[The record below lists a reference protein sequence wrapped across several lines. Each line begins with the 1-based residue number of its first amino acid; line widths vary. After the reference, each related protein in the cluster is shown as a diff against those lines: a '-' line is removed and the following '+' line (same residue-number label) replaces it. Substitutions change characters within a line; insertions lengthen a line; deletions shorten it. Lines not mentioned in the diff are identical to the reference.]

1 MTGTVRTVRCDALV
15 IGSGAGGS
23 TAALELAGAGR
34 EVHVLEEGPLVPQT
48 RITRASPAENLR
60 LLYRQGGLVPIHGAP
75 TIPFGEGRCVGG
87 TTVVNGGLL
96 WRPPEHL
103 LECWAS
109 AGVDGFRAHHLAPHL
124 AEVERRLGVVD
135 QQPGPGNRDSV
146 LLGQAAD
153 RLGWRWAPARR
164 AVRGCRHANRC
175 VTGCPTG
182 AKQSMLVSY
191 LPAAERLAAVIEPDT
206 RVVRLE
212 HDGTRVTAVHAL
224 RDGRRLRYLPQT
236 VFLAAG
242 PIGSALLLRRS
253 AIGGRGP
260 GRAIAF
266 HVNFRTVARF
276 GESVRATEGT
286 IFTAQLQEFA
296 DRGVRVMPANLTP
309 GSLAAALAAHPA
321 GTVDRMLAQLDR
333 VAVYTTQV
341 SVRGTARLLAVPGLG
356 ALLRHR
362 LTASDRDLLRSAFR
376 RTAELLLEAG
386 AVELLP
392 PAPAGPTTT
401 RPTTGGLTTAA
412 QVADFALH
420 ARPETWDLIS
430 VHAMASCPMGPP
442 APGGVCDAQ
451 GRPHGFTNL
460 RLCDASVL
468 PGATGVS
475 PQETIMGFSH
485 LITARYLERSTSRRP
500 DGN

>member
-1 MTGTVRTVRCDALV
+1 MSSTVRTVRCDALV
-15 IGSGAGGS
+15 IGSGAGGG

-34 EVHVLEEGPLVPQT
+34 EVRVLEEGPLVPQA

-96 WRPPEHL
+96 WPPSEHL

-109 AGVDGFRAHHLAPHL
+109 TGVDGFRAHHLAPHL
-124 AEVERRLGVVD
+124 AEVERRLGVID
-135 QQPGPGNRDSV
+135 QPPGRGNRDSV
-146 LLGQAAD
+146 LLAQAAD

-191 LPAAERLAAVIEPDT
+191 LPAAERLAAVVEPDT

-212 HDGTRVTAVHAL
+212 HDGTRVTVVHAL

-276 GESVRATEGT
+276 SESVRATEGT

-333 VAVYTTQV
+333 IAVYTTQV
-341 SVRGTARLLAVPGLG
+341 SVQGTARLLAVPGLG
-356 ALLRHR
+356 AVLRHR
-362 LTASDRDLLRSAFR
+362 LTGSDRDLLRSAFR
-376 RTAELLLEAG
+376 HTAELLMEAG

-392 PAPAGPTTT
+392 PAPVS
-401 RPTTGGLTTAA
+401 LTTAA
-412 QVADFALH
+412 QAADFALH
-420 ARPETWDLIS
+420 GRPESWDLIS
-430 VHAMASCPMGPP
+430 VHAMASCRMGPP
-442 APGGVCDAQ
+442 ALGGVCDAQ

-468 PGATGVS
+468 PGATGIS

-485 LITARYLERSTSRRP
+485 LITARYLEQPPGHRP
-500 DGN
+500 EGT

>member
-1 MTGTVRTVRCDALV
+1 MTRTARTVRCDALV

-23 TAALELAGAGR
+23 TAALELAAAGR
-34 EVHVLEEGPLVPQT
+34 EVLVLEEGPRVSQA
-48 RITRASPAENLR
+48 RITRASPPENLR
-60 LLYRQGGLVPIHGAP
+60 LLYRQGGLVPIHGSP

-96 WRPPEHL
+96 WRPPDRL
-103 LECWAS
+103 LDRWA
-109 AGVDGFRAHHLAPHL
+109 ATGVDGFRTHHLLPHL
-124 AEVERRLGVVD
+124 TEVERRLGVIG
-135 QQPGPGNRDSV
+135 QEPEGGNRDSV
-146 LLGQAAD
+146 LLARAAD

-191 LPAAERLAAVIEPDT
+191 LPAAERLAAVVEPDT

-212 HDGTRVTAVHAL
+212 HDGTRVTAVHAV
-224 RDGRRLRYLPQT
+224 RDGRRLRYLPRT

-242 PIGSALLLRRS
+242 PVGSALLLRRS
-253 AIGGRGP
+253 GIGGRAP
-260 GRAIAF
+260 GRCLAF

-276 GESVRATEGT
+276 DESVRAAEGT
-286 IFTAQLQEFA
+286 IFTAQMQEFA
-296 DRGVRVMPANLTP
+296 DRGVLVMPANLTA

-321 GTVDRMLAQLDR
+321 GTVDRMLAQMDR
-333 VAVYTTQV
+333 IAVYTTQV
-341 SVRGTARLLAVPGLG
+341 SVQGTARLSAVPGLG
-356 ALLRHR
+356 AVLRHR
-362 LTASDRDLLRSAFR
+362 LTEGDRDLLRSAFR

-392 PAPAGPTTT
+392 PAPVS
-401 RPTTGGLTTAA
+401 LTSAA
-412 QVADFALH
+412 QATDFALRG
-420 ARPETWDLIS
+420 RPETWDLIS
-430 VHAMASCPMGPP
+430 VHAMASCRMGP
-442 APGGVCDAQ
+442 AALGGVCDSQ

-468 PGATGVS
+468 PGPTGIS
-475 PQETIMGFSH
+475 PQETIMGFCH
-485 LITARYLERSTSRRP
+485 LMTTRHLDGSARSGPAGT
-500 DGN
+500 

>member
-1 MTGTVRTVRCDALV
+1 MTGPVRTDRCDTVRCDALV

-34 EVHVLEEGPLVPQT
+34 EVRVLEEGPLVPQAS
-48 RITRASPAENLR
+48 ISRASPAENLR

-87 TTVVNGGLL
+87 TTVVNGGLF
-96 WRPPEHL
+96 WRPPDRL

-109 AGVDGFRAHHLAPHL
+109 AGVDGFRTRHLAPHL
-124 AEVERRLGVVD
+124 AEAEQRLGVVD
-135 QQPGPGNRDSV
+135 QPPGPGNRDSV
-146 LLGQAAD
+146 LLAEAAD

-164 AVRGCRHANRC
+164 VVRGCRHANRC

-191 LPAAERLAAVIEPDT
+191 LPAAERLAAVVEPDT

-224 RDGRRLRYLPQT
+224 RDGRRLRYLPGT

-242 PIGSALLLRRS
+242 PIGSALLRRS
-253 AIGGRGP
+253 GGRGP

-276 GESVRATEGT
+276 DDPVRATSGT

-309 GSLAAALAAHPA
+309 GSVAAALAAHPA

-333 VAVYTTQV
+333 IAVYTTQV
-341 SVRGTARLLAVPGLG
+341 SVTGTARLLAVPGLG
-356 ALLRHR
+356 AVLRHR
-362 LTASDRDLLRSAFR
+362 LTGGDRDLLRSAFR
-376 RTAELLLEAG
+376 HTAELLRETG

-392 PAPAGPTTT
+392 PAPTSLSA
-401 RPTTGGLTTAA
+401 AA
-412 QVADFALH
+412 QTADFAMH
-420 ARPETWDLIS
+420 GRPESWDLIS
-430 VHAMASCPMGPP
+430 VHAMASCRMGPP
-442 APGGVCDAQ
+442 ALGGVCDTQ

-460 RLCDASVL
+460 RVCDASVL
-468 PGATGVS
+468 LGATGVS
-475 PQETIMGFSH
+475 PQETIMGFAH
-485 LITARYLERSTSRRP
+485 LIAARCLERPVGRRR
-500 DGN
+500 DVG

>member
-1 MTGTVRTVRCDALV
+1 MTGPSHTIHCDALV

-34 EVHVLEEGPLVPQT
+34 EVRVLEEGPLVPQE

-87 TTVVNGGLL
+87 TTVVNGGLF
-96 WRPPEHL
+96 WRPPERL
-103 LECWAS
+103 LDSWAS
-109 AGVDGFRAHHLAPHL
+109 AGVDGFRAHHLAHHL
-124 AEVERRLGVVD
+124 AEAERRLGVLD
-135 QQPGPGNRDSV
+135 QPPGRGNRDSV
-146 LLGQAAD
+146 LLAQAAD

-182 AKQSMLVSY
+182 AKQSMLVTY

-224 RDGRRLRYLPQT
+224 RHGRRLRYLPQT

-242 PIGSALLLRRS
+242 PIGSPLLLRRS

-276 GESVRATEGT
+276 SEPVRATEGT

-296 DRGVRVMPANLTP
+296 DRGVRVMPGNLTP

-321 GTVDRMLAQLDR
+321 GTVDRTLAQLDR
-333 VAVYTTQV
+333 IAVYTTQV
-341 SVRGTARLLAVPGLG
+341 SVQGTARLLAVPGLG

-362 LTASDRDLLRSAFR
+362 LTDTDRDLLGTAFR
-376 RTAELLLEAG
+376 HTADLLLAAG

-392 PAPAGPTTT
+392 PAPA
-401 RPTTGGLTTAA
+401 RLTTAA
-412 QVADFALH
+412 QAADFALH
-420 ARPETWDLIS
+420 SRPETWDLIS
-430 VHAMASCPMGPP
+430 VHAMASCRMGPP
-442 APGGVCDAQ
+442 THGGVCDTQ

-460 RLCDASVL
+460 HLCDASVL
-468 PGATGVS
+468 PGATGIS

-485 LITARYLERSTSRRP
+485 LLTSRHLDRP
-500 DGN
+500 TGT

>member
-1 MTGTVRTVRCDALV
+1 MTGTVRSVCCDALV

-34 EVHVLEEGPLVPQT
+34 EVRVLEEGPRVSQEW
-48 RITRASPAENLR
+48 ITRASPAENLR
-60 LLYRQGGLVPIHGAP
+60 LLYRQGGLLPIHGAP

-87 TTVVNGGLL
+87 TTVVNGGLF
-96 WRPPEHL
+96 WRPPERL
-103 LECWAS
+103 LEDWAS

-124 AEVERRLGVVD
+124 AEAERRLGVVD
-135 QQPGPGNRDSV
+135 QRPGPGNRDSV
-146 LLGQAAD
+146 LLARAAD

-164 AVRGCRHANRC
+164 VVRGCRHANRC

-191 LPAAERLAAVIEPDT
+191 LPAAERLGAVVEPDT
-206 RVVRLE
+206 RVLRLE

-224 RDGRRLRYLPQT
+224 RDGRRLRYLPRT

-253 AIGGRGP
+253 GIGGHGP
-260 GRAIAF
+260 GRVIAF

-276 GESVRATEGT
+276 GEPVRATEGT

-296 DRGVRVMPANLTP
+296 DQGVRVMPANLTP

-321 GTVDRMLAQLDR
+321 GTIDRMLAQLDR

-341 SVRGTARLLAVPGLG
+341 SVRGTTRLLPVPGLG
-356 ALLRHR
+356 AVLRHR
-362 LTASDRDLLRSAFR
+362 LTTGDRDLLRSAFR
-376 RTAELLLEAG
+376 HTAELLLEAG

-392 PAPAGPTTT
+392 PGPA
-401 RPTTGGLTTAA
+401 GLTTPAETD
-412 QVADFALH
+412 DFALH
-420 ARPETWDLIS
+420 GRPERWDLIS
-430 VHAMASCPMGPP
+430 VHAMASCRMGPS
-442 APGGVCDAQ
+442 ALGGVCDNQ
-451 GRPHGFTNL
+451 GRPYGFLNL

-475 PQETIMGFSH
+475 PQETVMGFSH
-485 LITARYLERSTSRRP
+485 LITSRYLEQSAGGT
-500 DGN
+500 

>member
-1 MTGTVRTVRCDALV
+1 MTRDTIHCDALV
-15 IGSGAGGS
+15 IGSGAGGGA
-23 TAALELAGAGR
+23 AALELAGAGR
-34 EVHVLEEGPLVPQT
+34 EVRVLEEGPLVPQE

-87 TTVVNGGLL
+87 TTVVNGGLF
-96 WRPPEHL
+96 WRPPDHL
-103 LECWAS
+103 LEHWAS
-109 AGVDGFRAHHLAPHL
+109 TGVDGFRAHHLAPHL
-124 AEVERRLGVVD
+124 AEAERRLGVID
-135 QQPGPGNRDSV
+135 QPPGRGNHDSV
-146 LLGQAAD
+146 LLAQAAD

-182 AKQSMLVSY
+182 AKQSMLVTY

-206 RVVRLE
+206 RVLRLE
-212 HDGTRVTAVHAL
+212 HDGTRVTVVHAL
-224 RDGRRLRYLPQT
+224 HHGRRLRYLPQT

-242 PIGSALLLRRS
+242 PIGSPLLLRRS

-260 GRAIAF
+260 GRAIAL

-276 GESVRATEGT
+276 REPVRATEGT

-296 DRGVRVMPANLTP
+296 DQGVRVMPGNLTP

-321 GTVDRMLAQLDR
+321 GTVDRMLSHLDHL
-333 VAVYTTQV
+333 AVYTTQV
-341 SVRGTARLLAVPGLG
+341 SVQGTARLLAVPGLG
-356 ALLRHR
+356 ALLRHH
-362 LTASDRDLLRSAFR
+362 LTDADRDLLRTAFR
-376 RTAELLLEAG
+376 HTADLLLTAG

-392 PAPAGPTTT
+392 PAPAA
-401 RPTTGGLTTAA
+401 LTTPA
-412 QVADFALH
+412 QAADFALRT
-420 ARPETWDLIS
+420 RPETWDLIS
-430 VHAMASCPMGPP
+430 VHAMASCRMGPP
-442 APGGVCDAQ
+442 AHGGVCDTH

-460 RLCDASVL
+460 HLCDASVL
-468 PGATGVS
+468 PGATGIS

-485 LITARYLERSTSRRP
+485 LLTARYLDRP
-500 DGN
+500 TGT